1 MLICLL
7 KKKQIIL
14 KKGNDM
20 FEKIKKWYESG
31 MWTKKM
37 VHNAVVKGK
46 ITEEEYTEI
55 TGEAYE

>member
-1 MLICLL
+1 
-7 KKKQIIL
+7 
-14 KKGNDM
+14 M

-31 MWTKKM
+31 MWTKNM

-55 TGEAYE
+55 TGEAYEWKKLLY